1 MPSTPREPVVATQWY
16 LLDKDLVYISAPEN
30 GHIARISDVCGSD
43 SQQVRHAG
51 CEPVASDFTPSQ
63 TCQLDDGH
71 IFGCSES
78 EARIWRMGRASWT
91 PVGLLADESWLSGT
105 AWLGVLGQ
113 TVTPQAIVWHILAV
127 AGTGRLVHLQLGLAA
142 ATGLA
147 RVWGT
152 TITTQAWNC
161 RPAVQQVVCDDAAV
175 RVQVWSSTA
184 DGCTPS
190 LLQYEV
196 QCVPAPRLVEP
207 RPGEGPAPASDTP
220 TAHAPSSGLLS
231 SAWSMLKDAVA
242 VTPRGEGMGR
252 VSSSKWIRA
261 LPKLCS
267 QIRALLLN
275 QPGGPLLLAACEDRA
290 ACYDTRS
297 LLLMKLWRRRAPQV
311 AWHYFSHGPESWAAV
326 LMVPARRT
334 VECWSIPA
342 CSLRGVFQA
351 LPGTQ
356 LAQVEAAPGDSH
368 RAQALLGTVR
378 ASSTPGSSAQFAWT
392 TAYTW
397 RS

>member
-1 MPSTPREPVVATQWY
+1 MAAIQWS
-16 LLDKDLVYISAPEN
+16 LLDKDLVYISTPDN
-30 GHIARISDVCGSD
+30 GHIAQISDIAAMD
-43 SQQVRHAG
+43 SQQVRHAR
-51 CEPVASDFTPSQ
+51 CDPVASNFTPHQ
-63 TCQLDDGH
+63 VCQLDNDH

-78 EARIWRMGRASWT
+78 EARILRIGRASWT
-91 PVGLLADESWLSGT
+91 SVELLADESWLSGT
-105 AWLGVLGQ
+105 VWMSVLRHEM
-113 TVTPQAIVWHILAV
+113 TPQALVWHILAV
-127 AGTGRLVHLQLGLAA
+127 TGTGRLVHLQLGLAA
-142 ATGLA
+142 AAAGMA

-152 TITTQAWNC
+152 TVTTQAWCC
-161 RPAVQQVVCDDAAV
+161 RPAVQQVVCEDSAV

-196 QCVPAPRLVEP
+196 QCVPALRLIQSSPSADAAPPRSA
-207 RPGEGPAPASDTP
+207 PAPGS
-220 TAHAPSSGLLS
+220 APGSGLFS

-311 AWHYFSHGPESWAAV
+311 AWHYFADGPESWAAV
-326 LMVPARRT
+326 L
-334 VECWSIPA
+334 EWGCFSSCHNEW
-342 CSLRGVFQA
+342 GY
-351 LPGTQ
+351 
-356 LAQVEAAPGDSH
+356 SH
-368 RAQALLGTVR
+368 PLK
-378 ASSTPGSSAQFAWT
+378 
-392 TAYTW
+392 
-397 RS
+397 